1 MAFAK
6 ETQCSL
12 GHATYELKN
21 HSFQIRFIESTKK
34 GSTYADLVMI
44 FPGTAKKLLFNVDAG
59 NGPEISAIST
69 LNSGSRKRDVWF
81 FYMFD
86 KNFYAIYGGLG
97 INDPAPSF
105 IFLPNILSMSSS
117 IRDPGR
123 GPTNG
128 ILTLGTCD

>member
-1 MAFAK
+1 M
-6 ETQCSL
+6 L
-12 GHATYELKN
+12 
-21 HSFQIRFIESTKK
+21 
-34 GSTYADLVMI
+34 
-44 FPGTAKKLLFNVDAG
+44 FPRTAGKLLFNVDAG

-69 LNSGSRKRDVWF
+69 INSGSRKKDVWF

-86 KNFYAIYGGLG
+86 KDFYAIDGGLG
-97 INDPAPSF
+97 MNDAAPAY